1 MGSYSSCIIS
11 RAVEKRINVVVLNVG
26 AESRCSVTLT
36 PEERPTKLAVS
47 AAAADAWFGGVFCA
61 RIVAGI

>member
-26 AESRCSVTLT
+26 AESRCF
-36 PEERPTKLAVS
+36 VS
-47 AAAADAWFGGVFCA
+47 SGRLRSA
-61 RIVAGI
+61 RRS

>member
-26 AESRCSVTLT
+26 AE
-36 PEERPTKLAVS
+36 AGVS
-47 AAAADAWFGGVFCA
+47 FPRDA
-61 RIVAGI
+61 

>member
-26 AESRCSVTLT
+26 AESRCSVSST
-36 PEERPTKLAVS
+36 PEERPAKLAVS
-47 AAAADAWFGGVFCA
+47 AATADAWFGGVLCA